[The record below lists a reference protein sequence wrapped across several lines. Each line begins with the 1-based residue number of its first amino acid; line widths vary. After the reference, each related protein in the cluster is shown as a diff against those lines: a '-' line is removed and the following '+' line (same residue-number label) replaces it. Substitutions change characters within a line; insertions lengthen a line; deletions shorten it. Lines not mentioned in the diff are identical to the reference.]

1 MIVLKGLLRN
11 VLGNYSCIRGYA
23 RLGDLAK
30 ISETDASFQ
39 RDINEKHKQE
49 ITEYYQGIDNIFFS
63 EIILGLNLDSNIM
76 NFHHVSQMDTNGE
89 KILIKN
95 NNKKAAIRLKTNKGM
110 NEANLYQ
117 DLRYVTLELDDS
129 YIEQQKPFIRIDG
142 NHRLQATQGLSDH
155 KLDMVCPFCIII
167 FSTKADVN
175 SEGDS
180 NNVDDTDK
188 VQQSIIFH
196 NINSKGVSLT
206 SEETLTGIFEVSEKN
221 YSSDDLAKNMGWE
234 YVLAKKIF
242 KELSFEHLPD
252 IEKVFESRERS
263 TLVDIIKFLY
273 DKGLILSTEKNM
285 PMFKNCMTVANSI
298 YSDSPELGK
307 NKAIFISL
315 FYYLYRE
322 IDKGLDVS
330 SDVSKKK
337 AKAFVKWLI
346 HNHMCKAEL
355 THPKEVVEIYDSIH
369 SNEVKIF
376 MAMTYYDDSIVA
388 EYNEALDSVVK
399 KIKDNNP
406 QINLKNYSIM
416 NNHSPTHNI
425 VVDIFE
431 KIDSCGI
438 FIADITDNNS
448 NVLYEYGYAKG
459 KEKPCILLI
468 NDLKKTQ
475 PVKSDYISDLYFKF
489 DGHTIDLK
497 NKLEIEICSTLESM
511 GYKLDN

>member
-23 RLGDLAK
+23 KLGDLAK

-39 RDINEKHKQE
+39 RDINEKHKQD

-95 NNKKAAIRLKTNKGM
+95 NNKKAVIRLKTNKGM
-110 NEANLYQ
+110 NEAKHYQ

-142 NHRLQATQGLSDH
+142 NHRLQATQDLPDT
-155 KLDMVCPFCIII
+155 KLDMMCPFCIII
-167 FSTKADVN
+167 FSTKADV
-175 SEGDS
+175 SSGDDS
-180 NNVDDTDK
+180 NNVDDTDR

-196 NINSKGVSLT
+196 NINSKGVTLT
-206 SEETLTGIFEVSEKN
+206 SEETLKGIFKVSKDD
-221 YSSDDLAKNMGWE
+221 YSDFDLEKNMGWQ
-234 YVLAKKIF
+234 YVLARKLFKK
-242 KELSFEHLPD
+242 LSFDHLTH
-252 IEKVFESRERS
+252 IEKVFKSRERS
-263 TLVDIIKFLY
+263 TLVDIIKFLD
-273 DKGLILSTEKNM
+273 DKSLAMRTQEDTSIFNG
-285 PMFKNCMTVANSI
+285 CMTDANNI
-298 YSDSPELGK
+298 YSDSPELGN

-322 IDKGLDVS
+322 IDKDLGVS

-355 THPKEVVEIYDSIH
+355 AHPKEVVEIYDSIH
-369 SNEVKIF
+369 NNAVKIF
-376 MAMTYYDDSIVA
+376 MAMEYYSSSEVTDYNQALSAIVEGIKA
-388 EYNEALDSVVK
+388 E
-399 KIKDNNP
+399 NP
-406 QINLKNYSIM
+406 HINLSNFTIM
-416 NNHSPTHNI
+416 SDNSPSKDL
-425 VVDIFE
+425 VVDIFQ
-431 KIDSCGI
+431 KIDECEI
-438 FIADITDNNS
+438 FIADITTNNA

-459 KEKPCILLI
+459 
-468 NDLKKTQ
+468 LKKKIILIVDDAKN
-475 PVKSDYISDLYFKF
+475 PKPKSDYHNDLRFSF
-489 DGHTIDLK
+489 QGNTDLRNVLK
-497 NKLEIEICSTLESM
+497 TQICSTLKSLGFEVEE
-511 GYKLDN
+511 